1 MVWRKIKQVGGIEC
15 VSFGREAIILNGT
28 VQEGL
33 PEDSHFV
40 EGDEEASVK
49 RSEGVFS
56 AENSKCGGFVVAKV
70 GWPCGLCDLWN

>member
-15 VSFGREAIILNGT
+15 VSFGREAIILNST

-49 RSEGVFS
+49 RSGGGGILGREQQMWRF
-56 AENSKCGGFVVAKV
+56 CGGQGRLAL
-70 GWPCGLCDLWN
+70 WPV